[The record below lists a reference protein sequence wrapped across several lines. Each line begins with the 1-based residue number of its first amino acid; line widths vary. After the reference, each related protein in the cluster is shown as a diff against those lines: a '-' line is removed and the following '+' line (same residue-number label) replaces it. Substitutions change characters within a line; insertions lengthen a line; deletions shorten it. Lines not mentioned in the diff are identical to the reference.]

1 MKKLVGLATALAF
14 SLFSCQQAPDGYQIE
29 GEIEGPA
36 EGMIYLKSF
45 RNKMFFT
52 VDSTTIENG
61 RFSFSGKVEQPLLYG
76 LVTEEMGHPAQ
87 FFLENKAL
95 KIKLNSEDEEIV
107 SVENSEVNRIFLE
120 NQEKVFNE
128 GFNIDS
134 LVSKYPT
141 SPAAAFYLYRYF
153 TYQLPLDSL
162 KDTRSKLDESLEG
175 SPYVKDLDQI
185 IGRLENVQIGKE
197 APLFTLPDTTG
208 TNVNLADFRGRYL
221 LIDFWASWC
230 PYCRVENPNL
240 VTAYEK
246 YKDMKFTILSVS
258 LDSDHAKWMKA
269 IHDDNMTWTHVS
281 DLQYWDAEVP
291 ALYAVR
297 GIPANVLLDPDG
309 NIIARNLM
317 GEELQTKLAELLP

>member
-1 MKKLVGLATALAF
+1 MKKLFGLATALAF

-29 GEIEGPA
+29 GEIEGSA
-36 EGMIYLKSF
+36 QGMIYLKSF

-52 VDSTTIENG
+52 VDSSTIENG
-61 RFSFSGKVEQPLLYG
+61 KFSFSGKVEQPLLYG

-107 SVENSEVNRIFLE
+107 SVDNSEVNHIFLE
-120 NQEKVFNE
+120 NREKVFNE

-134 LVSKYPT
+134 LVSKYPA

-162 KDTRSKLDESLEG
+162 RDTRSKLDESLEG
-175 SPYVKDLDQI
+175 SPYVKELDQI
-185 IGRLENVQIGKE
+185 ISRLENVQIGKE

-258 LDSDHAKWMKA
+258 LDHDHAKWMKA

>member
-317 GEELQTKLAELLP
+317 GEELQSKLAELLP

>member
-162 KDTRSKLDESLEG
+162 KYTRSKLDESLEE

>member
-1 MKKLVGLATALAF
+1 
-14 SLFSCQQAPDGYQIE
+14 
-29 GEIEGPA
+29 
-36 EGMIYLKSF
+36 MIYLKSF

-61 RFSFSGKVEQPLLYG
+61 KFSFSGKVEQPLLYG

-107 SVENSEVNRIFLE
+107 SVDNSEVNHIFLE
-120 NQEKVFNE
+120 NREKVFNE

-134 LVSKYPT
+134 LVSKYPA

-162 KDTRSKLDESLEG
+162 RDTRSKLDESLEG
-175 SPYVKDLDQI
+175 SPYVKELDQI
-185 IGRLENVQIGKE
+185 ISRLENVQIGKE

-258 LDSDHAKWMKA
+258 LDHDHAKWMKA

>member
-1 MKKLVGLATALAF
+1 M
-14 SLFSCQQAPDGYQIE
+14 
-29 GEIEGPA
+29 
-36 EGMIYLKSF
+36 
-45 RNKMFFT
+45 
-52 VDSTTIENG
+52 
-61 RFSFSGKVEQPLLYG
+61 
-76 LVTEEMGHPAQ
+76 
-87 FFLENKAL
+87 
-95 KIKLNSEDEEIV
+95 
-107 SVENSEVNRIFLE
+107 
-120 NQEKVFNE
+120 
-128 GFNIDS
+128 
-134 LVSKYPT
+134 
-141 SPAAAFYLYRYF
+141 
-153 TYQLPLDSL
+153 
-162 KDTRSKLDESLEG
+162 
-175 SPYVKDLDQI
+175 
-185 IGRLENVQIGKE
+185 QIGKE

-258 LDSDHAKWMKA
+258 LDHDHAKWMKA

>member
-14 SLFSCQQAPDGYQIE
+14 SLFSCQQAPDGYRIE

-258 LDSDHAKWMKA
+258 LDSDHTKWMKA

-317 GEELQTKLAELLP
+317 GEELQTKLTELLP